1 MIMELPEFRGL
12 QHRCQER
19 ISSPVLRESRTSVCV
34 VTNHRLRLT
43 NHRLRPASRKTGH
56 QAPVATCP
64 TLLRPTP
71 LVAPYAGSPLRL
83 ATSRTA
89 GQVAGLGVSFYL
101 PRPIVSHIP
110 ARLTT
115 VIPSRAAIRVT
126 FRQTCCWA
134 SQRHLRIP
142 DSEHISSPPS
152 QS

>member
-1 MIMELPEFRGL
+1 MDLPEFRGL
-12 QHRCQER
+12 QHRCQEQ
-19 ISSPVLRESRTSVCV
+19 ISSPMLRESRTSVCV
-34 VTNHRLRLT
+34 VT

-71 LVAPYAGSPLRL
+71 LVAPYAESPLRL

-101 PRPIVSHIP
+101 PRPIASHIP
-110 ARLTT
+110 ARLIT

-126 FRQTCCWA
+126 ARQTCCWA

-142 DSEHISSPPS
+142 RFGAHYQPTVTVIVTPHEKDS
-152 QS
+152 